1 MSAVLLLASVIQS
14 GTAKEN
20 WSPPQNESEV
30 ACPHAVA
37 ASAAGAGGHEAANK
51 SIIHAYASATYALA
65 QGPATRPP
73 ALPSRRQGHSI
84 GRMPPI
90 AVILVD
96 HGSRQP
102 EAAAALAQVAQMAA
116 QRLGLPVETA
126 HLEIG
131 QPTLDEAI
139 DRTIAGGVS
148 QIIVCPYF
156 LAAGRHSQVDIPHVL
171 SAARERH
178 AGVKIQLA
186 EPLGADAL
194 LAELIARRIRPLL
207 PDGKSV

>member
-1 MSAVLLLASVIQS
+1 
-14 GTAKEN
+14 
-20 WSPPQNESEV
+20 
-30 ACPHAVA
+30 
-37 ASAAGAGGHEAANK
+37 
-51 SIIHAYASATYALA
+51 
-65 QGPATRPP
+65 
-73 ALPSRRQGHSI
+73 
-84 GRMPPI
+84 MPPI